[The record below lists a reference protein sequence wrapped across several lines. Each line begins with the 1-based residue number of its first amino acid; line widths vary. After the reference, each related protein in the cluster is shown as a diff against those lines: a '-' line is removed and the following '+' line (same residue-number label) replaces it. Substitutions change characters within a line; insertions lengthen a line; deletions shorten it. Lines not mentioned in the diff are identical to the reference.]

1 MGHKYNVDLNAGTVQ
16 LCLYKPGNKEWMK
29 HYSIAKTIVPWA
41 IEWLYYYEIWQIT
54 GDWQGGGAHP
64 TPKAC
69 RNSDKYKEKIE
80 DNEYLDFI
88 VKSTESQIDNLSVFL
103 EMVERDNDCIDEAKS
118 KSDAINEEQYVC
130 DSLTRISENLT
141 QIKLSLPFDASEKE
155 N

>member
-1 MGHKYNVDLNAGTVQ
+1 MESEKFYMFEDILATSGAWLKHIREKHK
-16 LCLYKPGNKEWMK
+16 E
-29 HYSIAKTIVPWA
+29 
-41 IEWLYYYEIWQIT
+41 
-54 GDWQGGGAHP
+54 
-64 TPKAC
+64 
-69 RNSDKYKEKIE
+69 RIE

-103 EMVERDNDCIDEAKS
+103 EMVERDNDRVDESKS

-130 DSLTRISENLT
+130 DSITHISENLT

>member
-1 MGHKYNVDLNAGTVQ
+1 
-16 LCLYKPGNKEWMK
+16 MK
-29 HYSIAKTIVPWA
+29 SEKIYMFEDILETSGA
-41 IEWLYYYEIWQIT
+41 WLKRIREK
-54 GDWQGGGAHP
+54 H
-64 TPKAC
+64 
-69 RNSDKYKEKIE
+69 KEKIE

-103 EMVERDNDCIDEAKS
+103 DMVERDNDRVDESKS
-118 KSDAINEEQYVC
+118 KSDVVNEEQYVY

>member
-1 MGHKYNVDLNAGTVQ
+1 
-16 LCLYKPGNKEWMK
+16 MK
-29 HYSIAKTIVPWA
+29 SEKIYMFEDILATSGV
-41 IEWLYYYEIWQIT
+41 WLKHIREK
-54 GDWQGGGAHP
+54 H
-64 TPKAC
+64 
-69 RNSDKYKEKIE
+69 KEKIE

-118 KSDAINEEQYVC
+118 KSDAVNEEQYVY

>member
-1 MGHKYNVDLNAGTVQ
+1 MESEKIYMFEDILSTSGTWLKHIREKHK
-16 LCLYKPGNKEWMK
+16 E
-29 HYSIAKTIVPWA
+29 
-41 IEWLYYYEIWQIT
+41 
-54 GDWQGGGAHP
+54 
-64 TPKAC
+64 
-69 RNSDKYKEKIE
+69 RIE

-103 EMVERDNDCIDEAKS
+103 EMVERDNDRVDESKS

-130 DSLTRISENLT
+130 DSITHISENLT

>member
-1 MGHKYNVDLNAGTVQ
+1 MESEKICMFEDILATSGAWL
-16 LCLYKPGNKEWMK
+16 K
-29 HYSIAKTIVPWA
+29 HIREK
-41 IEWLYYYEIWQIT
+41 
-54 GDWQGGGAHP
+54 H
-64 TPKAC
+64 
-69 RNSDKYKEKIE
+69 KEKIE

-103 EMVERDNDCIDEAKS
+103 DMVERDNDCAGEAKS
-118 KSDAINEEQYVC
+118 KSDAVNEEQYVY

>member
-1 MGHKYNVDLNAGTVQ
+1 MKSEKIYMFEDILATSRAWLKHIREKHKEN
-16 LCLYKPGNKEWMK
+16 
-29 HYSIAKTIVPWA
+29 
-41 IEWLYYYEIWQIT
+41 
-54 GDWQGGGAHP
+54 
-64 TPKAC
+64 
-69 RNSDKYKEKIE
+69 IE

-88 VKSTESQIDNLSVFL
+88 VKSTESQIDNISIFL
-103 EMVERDNDCIDEAKS
+103 DMVERDNDCSGEAKY

>member
-1 MGHKYNVDLNAGTVQ
+1 
-16 LCLYKPGNKEWMK
+16 MK
-29 HYSIAKTIVPWA
+29 SEKFYMFEDILATSGA
-41 IEWLYYYEIWQIT
+41 WLKHIREK
-54 GDWQGGGAHP
+54 H
-64 TPKAC
+64 
-69 RNSDKYKEKIE
+69 KEKIE

-118 KSDAINEEQYVC
+118 KSDAINEEQYVY

>member
-1 MGHKYNVDLNAGTVQ
+1 
-16 LCLYKPGNKEWMK
+16 MK
-29 HYSIAKTIVPWA
+29 SEKIYMFEDILATSGS
-41 IEWLYYYEIWQIT
+41 WLKHIRE
-54 GDWQGGGAHP
+54 
-64 TPKAC
+64 
-69 RNSDKYKEKIE
+69 KYKEKIE

-103 EMVERDNDCIDEAKS
+103 NMVERDDDCSCEEKS